1 MLRFYRRFAA
11 TAPDELTVS
20 AGLMHAPDGRPVVV
34 VVPVYSGD
42 DLDEGERLLRPLRD
56 FGAPVADSIAPVSC
70 AEVSSAMDDLAPAG
84 RRYSW
89 RSAFVTDLD
98 DGTIDALAT
107 GFDRVPSTSTLV
119 LIDHMH
125 GAVTRIAP
133 TATAFPHRGVG
144 FNLILSAGW
153 DDPGDDKRNIG
164 WADEVWTPIGPRPPA
179 CTSAR
184 WAPMAIGT
192 SARPTARTTTV

>member
-1 MLRFYRRFAA
+1 M
-11 TAPDELTVS
+11 
-20 AGLMHAPDGRPVVV
+20 VV

-98 DGTIDALAT
+98 DGTIDTLAT
-107 GFDRVPSTSTLV
+107 GFDRVSLDEHTGADRPHARGGDPDRADRDGVPASWGRFQPDPVCRLGRPRRRQTKHRLGRRGVDAHRPHATGVYVSTLGTDGDRHIREAYGPNYDR
-119 LIDHMH
+119 L
-125 GAVTRIAP
+125 TRIK
-133 TATAFPHRGVG
+133 ATY
-144 FNLILSAGW
+144 
-153 DDPGDDKRNIG
+153 DPANFFRMNQNI
-164 WADEVWTPIGPRPPA
+164 EPRA
-179 CTSAR
+179 H
-184 WAPMAIGT
+184 GG
-192 SARPTARTTTV
+192 